1 MFVNVPLQASFSE
14 NIHWLS
20 PVLDVDVLAYVH
32 RSISVPSLYFN
43 VELVL
48 PNLSYY
54 QINDGLFD

>member
-1 MFVNVPLQASFSE
+1 
-14 NIHWLS
+14 
-20 PVLDVDVLAYVH
+20 
-32 RSISVPSLYFN
+32 VPSLYFN